1 MRSAI
6 AALVLCL
13 VAAAAPARGSDDAPL
28 APLRFD
34 PFSLPDL
41 EAPAARDDQ
50 ERDTSPRGDWAPV
63 LQAILI
69 GESASL
75 VDLGGVV
82 LRPGQ
87 ATRGWQLIEVAPDEA
102 VFLRDGQRVV
112 LPLIEPAAGAGRTR

>member
-1 MRSAI
+1 MRPAV

-13 VAAAAPARGSDDAPL
+13 LAGAVPARGSDDAAV

-34 PFSLPDL
+34 PFALPDL
-41 EAPAARDDQ
+41 EAPLPRGEPARGA
-50 ERDTSPRGDWAPV
+50 SPRSEWAPV

-69 GESASL
+69 GDSASL
-75 VDLGGVV
+75 ANLGGVV

-87 ATRGWQLIEVAPDEA
+87 ETRGWQLIEVHPYEA

-112 LPLIEPAAGAGRTR
+112 LPLVEPGAGDGRTR